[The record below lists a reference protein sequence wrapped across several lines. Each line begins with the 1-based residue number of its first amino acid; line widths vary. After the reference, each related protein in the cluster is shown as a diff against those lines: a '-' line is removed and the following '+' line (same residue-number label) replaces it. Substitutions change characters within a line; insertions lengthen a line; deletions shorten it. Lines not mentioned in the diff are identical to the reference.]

1 MELAQE
7 PAPGRQ
13 ASAVAEGVRPPNP
26 QAPLGLL
33 IAEPLAGATGQ
44 LGCQL
49 GAGAAVDLSGE
60 KGHGCSCGVSTFRE
74 QQVGELLGIYVVD
87 TGQAGFDGAGHLA
100 GQEAHGVEGVVGD
113 LFGEQGFAAA
123 ELLIVDHRHHPAL
136 VGVDEIAKLQFG
148 IVEVEGHGLRRA
160 RVVAVCPRLGRMAAM
175 NASSLQASLFDF
187 AIGELVRQHRES
199 FQPLWST
206 ESWAKLMI
214 WLSLNCG
221 CSTDRDGL
229 EAFAAALGPVIS
241 GRMRRVFFERA
252 LEDLELQV
260 LADPAQEQVL
270 VMPMGPGGPLD
281 SARVSQALE
290 RVGLL
295 PGLVAP
301 QERWQPLDALVAIPW
316 GQQP

>member
-1 MELAQE
+1 
-7 PAPGRQ
+7 
-13 ASAVAEGVRPPNP
+13 
-26 QAPLGLL
+26 
-33 IAEPLAGATGQ
+33 
-44 LGCQL
+44 
-49 GAGAAVDLSGE
+49 
-60 KGHGCSCGVSTFRE
+60 
-74 QQVGELLGIYVVD
+74 
-87 TGQAGFDGAGHLA
+87 
-100 GQEAHGVEGVVGD
+100 
-113 LFGEQGFAAA
+113 
-123 ELLIVDHRHHPAL
+123 
-136 VGVDEIAKLQFG
+136 
-148 IVEVEGHGLRRA
+148 
-160 RVVAVCPRLGRMAAM
+160 M

-221 CSTDRDGL
+221 CSGDRDEL

-316 GQQP
+316 RQQP